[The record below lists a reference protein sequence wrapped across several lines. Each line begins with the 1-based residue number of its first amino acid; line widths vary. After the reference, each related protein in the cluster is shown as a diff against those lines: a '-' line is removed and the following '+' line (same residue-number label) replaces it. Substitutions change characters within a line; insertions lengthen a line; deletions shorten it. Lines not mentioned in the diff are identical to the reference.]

1 MLAGLSVTVNVRVA
15 VSPLSPSVT
24 VGESIDKVGTSSS
37 VIVPVPTA
45 VEIGVSDGFGLL
57 SRIFIVS
64 SDSASSSPVTV
75 TLIVFD
81 LSPAANVSVLLAKAA

>member
-1 MLAGLSVTVNVRVA
+1 MNVIVA

-24 VGESIDKVGTSSS
+24 TGESIDKVGTSSS
-37 VIVPVPTA
+37 IIVPVPTA

-64 SDSASSSPVTV
+64 FASPSSSPVTV

-81 LSPAANVSVLLAKAA
+81 LSPATNVSVLPAKAA